1 MPRKKKKVYESEIQ
15 EKLDYL
21 GLNLDKISE
30 NLTQYTEI
38 SFRTIKGYDEKKY
51 KQYRF
56 IDVNDIEIL
65 LSPTNRVD
73 SIKEKYEEAMPLAF
87 YLDSTN
93 EENLEYYTKF
103 LELLKKV
110 SIKDIENI
118 EEEQK
123 QLAKKLPFKIKFKGN
138 YLWQI
143 YYSKTSNKYFMIVP
157 TEDSDCS
164 TLFYVL
170 KKKIENNPN
179 EKIFV
184 PISLV
189 DYKGSIL
196 GKSEIKDL
204 ENYLWLF
211 TKDYPLIY
219 EVWNKNNKVSLNII
233 GETEIFDN
241 IRTIYKV
248 ALSTPSEAAKFYK
261 LLKALF
267 ILQTEIPHYYNFTT
281 NIDKKGSLEFD
292 FENTQIKYEIL
303 PEFIYEQY
311 LKSVSFKK
319 KANAD
324 YEELTKKITI
334 LQNECDE
341 LTKEYNQ
348 KEKQITTYLE
358 CKKTFLG
365 KVKYFFK
372 YGKNGKNKEEYIEEK
387 IEQEEFEEENIAP
400 SEKFKLEDKNYTLY
414 DLEQSFKELEEKE
427 EKNKNMVMDI
437 NALKLKNKN
446 LVKKIKNAS
455 NYIEEINKH
464 KKSIFEFWKYANK
477 DAVATLDEGEQE
489 EINVKKIEKIFDFED
504 EFENFG
510 IQADKLQRNIFTDDE
525 LDSAFIASTDVLALL
540 NKMESKTIENKE
552 ISEKLKDLKVQ
563 RELND
568 EDDSEEED
576 FNIFGKIRETKNKER
591 TLGNKTHRES
601 PRDKYEILEIK
612 KGSKGLELKRNL
624 EKVLQ
629 NIETAIRKN
638 KTEEDMYT
646 YIVTSDKLEFDT
658 MERLNLNSQEE
669 LDDFLKNEEGAN
681 RFYIYKIKL
690 PKETNYI
697 AFTNIIFFDNKN
709 MTLPI
714 GMNLSKKIL
723 VNLSDWE
730 FKEVNKKII
739 RKIYFEDEN
748 NDFSKID
755 LKEIMIKEYEIINE

>member
-1 MPRKKKKVYESEIQ
+1 MPRRKKVVVESEVQ

-21 GLNLDKISE
+21 GLDLDKISK
-30 NLTQYTEI
+30 NLIKYTDI
-38 SFRTIKGYDEKKY
+38 SFRAIKGYDEKKY

-56 IDVNDIEIL
+56 INVNDIEIL

-73 SIKEKYEEAMPLAF
+73 SIKDKYQEARPLAF
-87 YLDSTN
+87 YLDSKN

-103 LELLKKV
+103 LEILKKV
-110 SIKDIENI
+110 SIQDIKKI

-123 QLAKKLPFKIKFKGN
+123 QLAQKTPFKIKYKGN

-157 TEDSDCS
+157 TEDSDFS
-164 TLFYVL
+164 TFFYVL
-170 KKKIENNPN
+170 KKKIENNPE

-184 PISLV
+184 PISVV

-196 GKSEIKDL
+196 SKIEIVDL

-211 TKDYPLIY
+211 TKDYPLVY
-219 EVWNKNNKVSLNII
+219 EMWNKNEKMSLNIV
-233 GETEIFDN
+233 GETEIFDSV
-241 IRTIYKV
+241 RSIYKV
-248 ALSTPSEAAKFYK
+248 KLPNPKEGIKFYK
-261 LLKALF
+261 FLKALF
-267 ILQTEIPHYYNFTT
+267 ILQTEIPNYYKFTT
-281 NIDKKGSLEFD
+281 NIDKNGELSFY

-311 LKSVSFKK
+311 LKSVSLKK
-319 KANAD
+319 KAEATG
-324 YEELTKKITI
+324 EELTRKIKE
-334 LQNECDE
+334 LQIECDE

-372 YGKNGKNKEEYIEEK
+372 YGKKTNNKEEHIEKK
-387 IEQEEFEEENIAP
+387 IEQEVFEKDVKQK
-400 SEKFKLEDKNYTLY
+400 EKFKLENRNYTLY
-414 DLEQSFKELEEKE
+414 ELEKSFKELEKKE
-427 EKNKNMVMDI
+427 ELNKNMVMDI

-446 LVKKIKNAS
+446 LAKKIKNAS

-489 EINVKKIEKIFDFED
+489 EINVKKLEKIFSYED
-504 EFENFG
+504 EFEDFG
-510 IQADKLQRNIFTDDE
+510 INVDKLQRNKFTDDE
-525 LDSAFIASTDVLALL
+525 LDSAFIASTDILDLL
-540 NKMESKTIENKE
+540 NKIELKTIENKE
-552 ISEKLKDLKVQ
+552 ISEKLKELKGQ
-563 RELND
+563 QD
-568 EDDSEEED
+568 IDEEEND
-576 FNIFGKIRETKNKER
+576 DEEFNIFGSIKQTNNKER
-591 TLGNKTHRES
+591 TLGNKTHREN
-601 PRDKYEILEIK
+601 PRDKYQILEITK
-612 KGSKGLELKRNL
+612 SSKGLELKKKL
-624 EKVLQ
+624 ENVLK

-638 KTEEDMYT
+638 KTEEDMYA
-646 YIVTSDKLEFDT
+646 YIVTLSNFELNTMKQLSLNCYDELE
-658 MERLNLNSQEE
+658 N
-669 LDDFLKNEEGAN
+669 FLKREKRAN
-681 RFYIYKIKL
+681 KFYIYKIKL

-697 AFTNIIFFDNKN
+697 AFSNIIFYDNKN

-714 GMNLSKKIL
+714 GMELSNKIL

-730 FKEVNKKII
+730 FQEVNKKNI

-748 NDFSKID
+748 DDFSKIE
-755 LKEIMIKEYEIINE
+755 LKEIMIKEYEVIDK